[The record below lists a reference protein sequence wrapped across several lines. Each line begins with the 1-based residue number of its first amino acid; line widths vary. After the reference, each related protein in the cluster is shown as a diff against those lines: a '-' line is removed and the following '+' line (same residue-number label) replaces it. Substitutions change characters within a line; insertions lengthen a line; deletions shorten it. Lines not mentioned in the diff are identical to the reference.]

1 MKQNNLVYNFN
12 KTYVILFLR
21 EENMDINVDDPRKI
35 YQYKKDDRLPV
46 CKVVNS
52 NELYTEY
59 KLSFESYVKLPE
71 KETNIAY
78 AHYFEAKKNNCG
90 KLVIILH
97 GLGQRGRESMF
108 YFPPEFAKRGISS
121 ILLTLPF
128 HNERKKYGTNDGEG
142 FFVLDSVTM
151 LNHFRQVIVDTRT
164 LIDFTE
170 NGVIKNIEEI
180 SIFGLS
186 LGGMSAVIAMG
197 VDERIKRGV
206 FALAGGNIAQIFWK
220 SLATLPL
227 RRYVYAIKQNY
238 DISQEEK
245 EYTKI
250 SRLYDPATFGKFVKG
265 RKVIMINGIWD
276 PIIPR
281 SATNELRKSLGNPQ
295 IIYLFAGHGTIM
307 VYRKAIARKI
317 AAFLLKK

>member
-1 MKQNNLVYNFN
+1 
-12 KTYVILFLR
+12 
-21 EENMDINVDDPRKI
+21 MDINVEDPRKI

-46 CKVVNS
+46 CRVIDE

-78 AHYFEAKKNNCG
+78 AHYFEAKKNSSG

-97 GLGQRGRESMF
+97 GIGHRGWESMF
-108 YFPPEFAKRGISS
+108 YFPPELAKRGISS
-121 ILLTLPF
+121 VILTLPF
-128 HNERKKYGTNDGEG
+128 HNERKKYGANDGEG
-142 FFVLDSVTM
+142 FFVLDPVTV
-151 LNHFRQVIVDTRT
+151 LTHFRQVVVDTRA

-186 LGGMSAVIAMG
+186 LGGMSAVITMG
-197 VDERIKRGV
+197 VDERIKKGI
-206 FALAGGNIAQIFWK
+206 FALAGGDIAQIFWK

-227 RRYVYAIKQNY
+227 RRYVYAVKQNY

-250 SRLYDPATFGKFVKG
+250 STLYDPVTFGKFIKG

-276 PIIPR
+276 PIIPK

-295 IIYLFAGHGTIM
+295 ITYLFAGHGTIM
-307 VYRKAIARKI
+307 IHRKYIAKKI
-317 AAFLLKK
+317 ATFLLKN